1 MNTKIDINQIVG
13 FLLIGAIIL
22 YFTVF
27 NPAQSEGAAANTQS
41 TADTTVV
48 ENGAI
53 DEPPSE
59 NEGLSN
65 SETSIVLGDT
75 SSTDSLGYLKAVALY
90 GPFAKQMIVQKE
102 PEFYDLENELLR
114 LKFSSKGAQIVEAE
128 LKDYR
133 TYDSLPLYIIQENS
147 NFGFDIQA
155 GQLRSTAD
163 LKFSLS
169 AQGGD
174 FIEFSA
180 QTDDGARLIYRYQ
193 LPSNEY
199 RLNLDIQ
206 SEGLSQILANANSS
220 LLFELKGKRHEKNKA
235 NEIQSSEMQ
244 YRLIEDQDIESLNT
258 TSKDEESAEQSFD
271 WVAYKQQFFS
281 TILQSRGSP
290 FANADLAIASLEEE
304 GYTKYYAANIQYPKA
319 SNGDINLPLSLYIGP
334 NKFEILESYETGFEE
349 LVPLGWGILG
359 WINRGLVLNV
369 FNFLEDYGIN
379 YGLIILIIA
388 VLIKMVLF
396 PLTYSSYRSMA
407 KMRVLK
413 PEIDELNEKYDDAAK
428 KQQAQLELYNKAGVS
443 PLGGC
448 LPMLLQF
455 PILIALFR
463 FFPSS
468 IELRQQPFLWATDL
482 STYDSIYDLPFDIP
496 FYGDHVSLFTLLMT
510 VSTLIYTWMNQQ
522 LTGSAQNAQFPQM
535 KYIIY
540 FMPIMFLGVF
550 NSYAAGLSYYYFV
563 ANMITFGQ
571 QYAIRSFI
579 DEDKIKEKIAKRKEG
594 PQKENRL
601 MRRMKDVQEQQNR
614 QQRRTKK

>member
-1 MNTKIDINQIVG
+1 MNNKIDINQIVG

-27 NPAQSEGAAANTQS
+27 NPSQPEAADLNPS
-41 TADTTVV
+41 TATDSTAVVDEEMGSSIESKSSPETT
-48 ENGAI
+48 
-53 DEPPSE
+53 
-59 NEGLSN
+59 L
-65 SETSIVLGDT
+65 VLGDT
-75 SSTDSLGYLKAVALY
+75 SSTDSLEYMKALALY
-90 GPFAKQMIVQKE
+90 GPFAKQMMKEAE
-102 PEFYDLENELLR
+102 PEFIELENDLLR
-114 LKFSSKGAQIVEAE
+114 LKLSSQGAQVVEAE
-128 LKDYR
+128 LKNYQ
-133 TYDSLPLYIIQENS
+133 TYDTLPLYVIQENS

-155 GQLRSTAD
+155 GQMRSTSD

-169 AQGGD
+169 GQGSD
-174 FIEFSA
+174 FVEFSA
-180 QTDDGARLIYRYQ
+180 LTDEGASLVYRYQ
-193 LPSNEY
+193 LPADDY
-199 RLNLDIQ
+199 RLNLDIE
-206 SEGLSQILANANSS
+206 SEGMSQIFANADSK

-244 YRLIEDQDIESLNT
+244 YRVTEDQDVESFNT

-281 TILQSRGSP
+281 TILQSRGTP
-290 FANADLAIASLEEE
+290 FADGQFAVASLDEE
-304 GYTKYYAANIQYPKA
+304 GFTKYYAANIQYPKA
-319 SNGDINLPLSLYIGP
+319 ANGDLNLPLSLYIGP

-369 FNFLEDYGIN
+369 FNFLEDYGLN

-388 VLIKMVLF
+388 VLIKMILF

-413 PEIDELNEKYDDAAK
+413 PEIDELNEKYDDPVK

-540 FMPIMFLGVF
+540 LMPIMFLGVF

-601 MRRMKDVQEQQNR
+601 MRRMKEVQEQQNR
-614 QQRRTKK
+614 QQRRNKK